1 MMTSSC
7 VQVELIQKD
16 AEKMITVIKK
26 ELTMKVIPAQDTA
39 HSTALM
45 KNSDAP
51 SQTIQSLV
59 AQFLLYAFQKKKT
72 TTVKIAI
79 ISNVHFFVMLKTN
92 NCVLDLKIIL
102 DVRLQTNAFLTV
114 SKPVQFNAPKMK
126 SNAKVNLT
134 AKLTV

>member
-1 MMTSSC
+1 MTSSC

-16 AEKMITVIKK
+16 AEKMITVTKK

-39 HSTALM
+39 HSIALM

-59 AQFLLYAFQKKKT
+59 AQFLLYVFQKKKT
-72 TTVKIAI
+72 TTVKIATI
-79 ISNVHFFVMLKTN
+79 NNAHFFAILKPN
-92 NCVLDLKIIL
+92 NCVLDLKTIW
-102 DVRLQTNAFLTV
+102 DARLQINASLTA
-114 SKPVQFNAPKMK
+114 SKHVQFNALMMK
-126 SNAKVNLT
+126 SNVKVNLT

>member
-1 MMTSSC
+1 MMSSC

-16 AEKMITVIKK
+16 AEKMITATKK
-26 ELTMKVIPAQDTA
+26 ELIMKVIPAQDTA
-39 HSTALM
+39 HLTARM

-59 AQFLLYAFQKKKT
+59 VQFLLYAFQKKKT

-79 ISNVHFFVMLKTN
+79 ISNVHFFVILKTN

-102 DVRLQTNAFLTV
+102 DVRLQTNAFLTA
-114 SKPVQFNAPKMK
+114 SKHAQFNAPKMK
-126 SNAKVNLT
+126 SNEKVNLT